1 MKDLILKVDK
11 FFRKVVDLERIIGAI
26 LMLIMLVICFAA
38 VIMRYIFVNP
48 IIWSEE
54 VILVLLVIFGY
65 ICISIDVYRD
75 AHVALTVLYNRVPK
89 KVQHV
94 LDLMRHILIG
104 VFFALMVN
112 CGWKIYLV
120 KYRKVMAASG
130 WSQGIVFMAQVI
142 AAAMCVLFCVMNV
155 VKTLAHLQVGDEPTE
170 GGNE

>member
-26 LMLIMLVICFAA
+26 LMLVMLVICFVA
-38 VIMRYIFVNP
+38 VIMRYIFVKP

-112 CGWKIYLV
+112 SGWKIYGI
-120 KYRKVMAASG
+120 KHRKIMAASG

-142 AAAMCVLFCVMNV
+142 AAVLCVLFCAMNV

-170 GGNE
+170 GGIE